1 MILKTLYSR
10 LALTLFFLLCAV
22 GILLSLLLRES
33 SNMYQQEVM
42 QKLNSEL
49 AGHIVSEQLLVR
61 DGEVDRAV
69 MEGLFHQL
77 MVVNPAIELY
87 LLDMQGR
94 VIGFT
99 APENKVIRFQV
110 DLEPLGHFL
119 SDESRLPILG
129 DDPRTMD
136 GRKIFSAAK
145 IVDKGE
151 LSGYLYIVLAGEKY
165 DHAMMLLRES
175 FILDSAL
182 LIVVVALGAA
192 LVGGL
197 ISFSILT
204 RRLRRLGNAMRHYSE
219 TGGAE
224 DELLIFPIQHKP
236 RDEIDELGQ
245 QFNTMAQ
252 RIRTQIQKL
261 QRMDSLR
268 REMVAN
274 VSHDLRTPLTSLC
287 GYLETLLLK
296 NEQLSEQEQKQYLE
310 TALHHGKHLSDLVE
324 QLFELAR
331 LDSVESVVYA
341 EPISMVELVQDVAQA
356 FQLRAQQKGVQL
368 DVVLNPEVQPIYGDI
383 AMMQRVLENLLE
395 NGLRHTPS
403 GGRISIEVGAV
414 SGKVIVRVADTG
426 CGIAEEDLPHIFER
440 FYRRDLKEDNDIHVG
455 LGLAIVKRVL
465 ELHGSAIRVQSNGAG
480 GATFE
485 FEINSV

>member
-10 LALTLFFLLCAV
+10 LAFTLFFLLCAV

-49 AGHIVSEQLLVR
+49 ARHIVSEQLLVR
-61 DGEVDRAV
+61 DGQVDRAA

-99 APENKVIRFQV
+99 APENKVMRFQV

-182 LIVVVALGAA
+182 LIVIVALAAA

-197 ISFSILT
+197 IAFSILT

-219 TGGAE
+219 TGG
-224 DELLIFPIQHKP
+224 DEEEFLMPPAQDKP

-296 NEQLSEQEQKQYLE
+296 NEQLSEQDQKQYLE
-310 TALHHGKHLSDLVE
+310 TALQHGRRLSDLVE
-324 QLFELAR
+324 ELFELAR

-356 FQLRAQQKGVQL
+356 FQLRAEQKEVRL

-395 NGLRHTPS
+395 NGLRHTPP

-426 CGIAEEDLPHIFER
+426 CGIEEEDLPHIFER
-440 FYRRDLKEDNDIHVG
+440 FYRRDLKEDCDIHVG

-465 ELHGSAIRVQSNGAG
+465 ELHGSAIKVQSNRAG

>member
-10 LALTLFFLLCAV
+10 LALTLFVLLCAV

-49 AGHIVSEQLLVR
+49 ARHIVSEQLLVR
-61 DGEVDRAV
+61 DGKVDRAA
-69 MEGLFHQL
+69 MDGLFHQL
-77 MVVNPAIELY
+77 MIVNPAIELY

-99 APENKVIRFQV
+99 APANKVTRNQV
-110 DLEPLGHFL
+110 DLDPLQRFFE
-119 SDESRLPILG
+119 DDMRLPILG
-129 DDPRTMD
+129 DDPRNED
-136 GRKIFSAAK
+136 GRKVFSAAK

-182 LIVVVALGAA
+182 LIVIVALAAA

-219 TGGAE
+219 TGDDKE
-224 DELLIFPIQHKP
+224 ELLMFPARDQP

-245 QFNTMAQ
+245 QFNTMAR
-252 RIRTQIQKL
+252 RIRTQIREL
-261 QRMDSLR
+261 QQMDSLR

-296 NEQLSEQEQKQYLE
+296 NEQLSKQDQKQYLE
-310 TALHHGKHLSDLVE
+310 TALQHGKRLSELVE
-324 QLFELAR
+324 ELFELAR

-341 EPISMVELVQDVAQA
+341 EPFSMVELVQDVAQA
-356 FQLRAQQKGVQL
+356 FQLRAEQQGVQL

-403 GGRISIEVGAV
+403 GGRVSIEVGAV

-426 CGIAEEDLPHIFER
+426 CGINEEDLPHIFER
-440 FYRRDLKEDNDIHVG
+440 FYRRDRKEDSDIHVG

-465 ELHGSAIRVQSNGAG
+465 ELHGSAIKVQSNRAG